1 MAINILLCVALP
13 LLVLVCG
20 YLAGKLAKLELAQRR
35 QSADMTQQLLELETG
50 YDDRIGRLEESTELD
65 GLREEVVA
73 LRKEVETL
81 HKQVDEAI
89 LPDDST
95 ARKAK
100 EQIDAFNAGVYNIL
114 SYHGRQRKP
123 EVTDDDEE

>member
-1 MAINILLCVALP
+1 MAINILLCVMG
-13 LLVLVCG
+13 LLLLAIV
-20 YLAGKLAKLELAQRR
+20 YLAGKLNRLELVQRR
-35 QSADMTQQLLELETG
+35 QNADLTQQLLELETT

-100 EQIDAFNAGVYNIL
+100 EQIDAFNEGVYNIL

>member
-20 YLAGKLAKLELAQRR
+20 YLAGKLAKLEL
-35 QSADMTQQLLELETG
+35 ETG

-65 GLREEVVA
+65 GLREELVA
-73 LRKEVETL
+73 LRKDVETL
-81 HKQVDEAI
+81 RKQLEDAV
-89 LPDDST
+89 LPDDSA
-95 ARKAK
+95 ARRAK
-100 EQIDAFNAGVYNIL
+100 EQIDAFNAGIFNIL
-114 SYHGRQRKP
+114 SFHGKQHKP

>member
-1 MAINILLCVALP
+1 MVINILLCVMG
-13 LLVLVCG
+13 LLLLAIV
-20 YLAGKLAKLELAQRR
+20 YLAGKLNRLELVQRR
-35 QSADMTQQLLELETG
+35 QNADVTQQLLELETG
-50 YDDRIGRLEESTELD
+50 YDDRIGRLEESTEL
-65 GLREEVVA
+65 GVLREEVVA

-100 EQIDAFNAGVYNIL
+100 EQIDAFNEGVYNIL

>member
-1 MAINILLCVALP
+1 MAINILLCVMG
-13 LLVLVCG
+13 LLLLAIV
-20 YLAGKLAKLELAQRR
+20 YLAGKLNRLELAQRR

-50 YDDRIGRLEESTELD
+50 YDDRIGRLEESTEL
-65 GLREEVVA
+65 GVLREEVVA
-73 LRKEVETL
+73 LRKKVETL

-95 ARKAK
+95 ARRAK

>member
-20 YLAGKLAKLELAQRR
+20 YLAGKLARLELAQRR

-65 GLREEVVA
+65 VLREEVVA

>member
-1 MAINILLCVALP
+1 MAINILLCVMG
-13 LLVLVCG
+13 LLLLAIV
-20 YLAGKLAKLELAQRR
+20 YLAGKLNRLELVQRR
-35 QSADMTQQLLELETG
+35 QNADVTQQLLELETG

-65 GLREEVVA
+65 VLREEVVA

-89 LPDDST
+89 LPDDSS

>member
-1 MAINILLCVALP
+1 MAINILLCVMG
-13 LLVLVCG
+13 LLLLAIV
-20 YLAGKLAKLELAQRR
+20 YLAGKLNRLEQAQRR
-35 QSADMTQQLLELETG
+35 QNADVTQQLLELETA

-65 GLREEVVA
+65 VLREEVVA

>member
-1 MAINILLCVALP
+1 MAINILLCVTG
-13 LLVLVCG
+13 LLLLAIV
-20 YLAGKLAKLELAQRR
+20 YLAGRLNRLELAQRR

-50 YDDRIGRLEESTELD
+50 YDDRIGRLEESTEL
-65 GLREEVVA
+65 GVLREEVVA
-73 LRKEVETL
+73 LRKKVETL

>member
-1 MAINILLCVALP
+1 MAINIILCVMG
-13 LLVLVCG
+13 LLLLAIV
-20 YLAGKLAKLELAQRR
+20 YLAGKLNRLEQAQRR
-35 QSADMTQQLLELETG
+35 QSADMTQQLLELETV

-81 HKQVDEAI
+81 HKQVDEAT

-100 EQIDAFNAGVYNIL
+100 EQIDAFNEGVYNIL

>member
-1 MAINILLCVALP
+1 MAINVLLCVMG
-13 LLVLVCG
+13 LLLLAIV
-20 YLAGKLAKLELAQRR
+20 YLAGKLNRLEQAQRR

-73 LRKEVETL
+73 LRKKVETL

>member
-1 MAINILLCVALP
+1 MAINILLCVMG
-13 LLVLVCG
+13 LLLLAIV
-20 YLAGKLAKLELAQRR
+20 YLAGKMNRLEQAQRR
-35 QSADMTQQLLELETG
+35 QSADMTQQLLELESA

>member
-1 MAINILLCVALP
+1 MAINILLCVMG
-13 LLVLVCG
+13 LLLLAIV
-20 YLAGKLAKLELAQRR
+20 YLAGKLNRLELAQRR

-65 GLREEVVA
+65 GLREELVA
-73 LRKEVETL
+73 LRRDVETL
-81 HKQVDEAI
+81 RKQLEDTV
-89 LPDDST
+89 LPDDSA
-95 ARKAK
+95 ARRAK

>member
-1 MAINILLCVALP
+1 MAINILLCVMG
-13 LLVLVCG
+13 LLLLAIV
-20 YLAGKLAKLELAQRR
+20 YLAGKLARLELAQRR

-65 GLREEVVA
+65 VLREEVVA

-89 LPDDST
+89 LPDDSA

-114 SYHGRQRKP
+114 SYHGRQRKQ

>member
-1 MAINILLCVALP
+1 MAINILLCVMG
-13 LLVLVCG
+13 LLLLAIV
-20 YLAGKLAKLELAQRR
+20 YLAGKLNRLELVQRR
-35 QSADMTQQLLELETG
+35 QNADMTQQLLELETT

-65 GLREEVVA
+65 VLREEVVA

-89 LPDDST
+89 LPDDSA

>member
-1 MAINILLCVALP
+1 MAINILLCVMG
-13 LLVLVCG
+13 LLLLAIV
-20 YLAGKLAKLELAQRR
+20 YLAGKLNRLELVQRR
-35 QSADMTQQLLELETG
+35 QNDDVTQQLLELETG

-65 GLREEVVA
+65 VLREEVVA

-100 EQIDAFNAGVYNIL
+100 EQIDAFNEGVYNIL

>member
-1 MAINILLCVALP
+1 MAINILLCVMG
-13 LLVLVCG
+13 LLLLAIV
-20 YLAGKLAKLELAQRR
+20 YLAGKLARLELAQRR
-35 QSADMTQQLLELETG
+35 QSADMTQQLLELETA

-89 LPDDST
+89 LPDDSA

>member
-1 MAINILLCVALP
+1 MAINILLCVMLP
-13 LLVLVCG
+13 LQVLVCG
-20 YLAGKLAKLELAQRR
+20 YLAGKLAKLEAARR
-35 QSADMTQQLLELETG
+35 QQNADMTQQLLELETG
-50 YDDRIGRLEESTELD
+50 YDDRIGKIEESTELD
-65 GLREEVVA
+65 ALREEVVA
-73 LRKEVETL
+73 LREEVEEL
-81 HKQVDEAI
+81 RRQVNDAI
-89 LPDDST
+89 LPDDSA

>member
-65 GLREEVVA
+65 GLREELVA
-73 LRKEVETL
+73 LRKDVETL
-81 HKQVDEAI
+81 RNQLEDAV
-89 LPDDST
+89 LPDDSA
-95 ARKAK
+95 ARRAK
-100 EQIDAFNAGVYNIL
+100 EQIDAFNAGIFNIL
-114 SYHGRQRKP
+114 SFHGKQHKP

>member
-1 MAINILLCVALP
+1 MAINILLCVMG
-13 LLVLVCG
+13 LLLLAIV
-20 YLAGKLAKLELAQRR
+20 YLAGKLNRLKQAQRR
-35 QSADMTQQLLELETG
+35 QSADMTQQLLELETV

-73 LRKEVETL
+73 LRKKVETL

>member
-1 MAINILLCVALP
+1 MAINILLCVMG
-13 LLVLVCG
+13 LLLLAIV
-20 YLAGKLAKLELAQRR
+20 YLAGKLNRLELAQRR

-65 GLREEVVA
+65 GLREELVA
-73 LRKEVETL
+73 LRRDVETL
-81 HKQVDEAI
+81 RKQLEDTV
-89 LPDDST
+89 LPDDSA

>member
-1 MAINILLCVALP
+1 MAINIILCVMG
-13 LLVLVCG
+13 LLLLAIV
-20 YLAGKLAKLELAQRR
+20 YLAGKLNRLELAQRR
-35 QSADMTQQLLELETG
+35 QSADMTQQLLELETV

-100 EQIDAFNAGVYNIL
+100 EQIDAFNEGVYNIL

>member
-1 MAINILLCVALP
+1 MAINILLCVMG
-13 LLVLVCG
+13 LLLLAIV
-20 YLAGKLAKLELAQRR
+20 YLAGKLARLELAQRR
-35 QSADMTQQLLELETG
+35 QSADMTQQLLELETT

-81 HKQVDEAI
+81 RKQVDEAI
-89 LPDDST
+89 LPDGST

>member
-1 MAINILLCVALP
+1 MAINILLCVMG
-13 LLVLVCG
+13 LLLLAIV
-20 YLAGKLAKLELAQRR
+20 YLAGKLNRLELVQRR
-35 QSADMTQQLLELETG
+35 QNADMTQQLLELETG

-65 GLREEVVA
+65 VLREEVVA

-89 LPDDST
+89 LPDDSA

>member
-1 MAINILLCVALP
+1 MAINILLCVMG
-13 LLVLVCG
+13 LLLLAIV
-20 YLAGKLAKLELAQRR
+20 YLAGRLNRLELVQRR
-35 QSADMTQQLLELETG
+35 QNADMTQQLLELETA

>member
-1 MAINILLCVALP
+1 MAINILLCVMG
-13 LLVLVCG
+13 LLLLAIV
-20 YLAGKLAKLELAQRR
+20 YLAGKLARLELAQRR

-89 LPDDST
+89 LPDDSA

>member
-1 MAINILLCVALP
+1 MAINILLCVMG
-13 LLVLVCG
+13 LLLLAIV
-20 YLAGKLAKLELAQRR
+20 YLAGKLARLELVQRR
-35 QSADMTQQLLELETG
+35 QNADVTQQLLELETA

-81 HKQVDEAI
+81 HKQVDETI

-100 EQIDAFNAGVYNIL
+100 EQIDAFNEGVYNIL

>member
-1 MAINILLCVALP
+1 MAINVLLCVMG
-13 LLVLVCG
+13 LLLLAIV
-20 YLAGKLAKLELAQRR
+20 YLAGKLNRLELAQRR

>member
-1 MAINILLCVALP
+1 MAINILLCVMG
-13 LLVLVCG
+13 LLLLAIV
-20 YLAGKLAKLELAQRR
+20 YLAGKLNRLELEQRR
-35 QSADMTQQLLELETG
+35 QSADMTQQLLELETA

-100 EQIDAFNAGVYNIL
+100 EQIDAFNEGVYNIL

>member
-1 MAINILLCVALP
+1 MAINILLCVMG
-13 LLVLVCG
+13 LLLLAIV
-20 YLAGKLAKLELAQRR
+20 YLAGKLNRLEQAQRR

-65 GLREEVVA
+65 VLREEVVA

>member
-1 MAINILLCVALP
+1 MAINILLCVMG
-13 LLVLVCG
+13 LLLLAIV
-20 YLAGKLAKLELAQRR
+20 YLAGKLNRLELAQRR

-89 LPDDST
+89 LPDDSA

>member
-1 MAINILLCVALP
+1 MAINILLCVMG
-13 LLVLVCG
+13 LLLLAIV
-20 YLAGKLAKLELAQRR
+20 YLAGKLNKLELVQRR
-35 QSADMTQQLLELETG
+35 QNADVTQQLLELETG

-81 HKQVDEAI
+81 HKQVDDAI
-89 LPDDST
+89 LPDDSA
-95 ARKAK
+95 ARRAK

>member
-1 MAINILLCVALP
+1 MAINILLCVMLP
-13 LLVLVCG
+13 LPVLVCG
-20 YLAGKLAKLELAQRR
+20 YLAGKLAKLEAAQR
-35 QSADMTQQLLELETG
+35 QQNADMTQQLLELETG
-50 YDDRIGRLEESTELD
+50 YDDRIGKIEESTELD
-65 GLREEVVA
+65 ALREEVVA
-73 LRKEVETL
+73 LRKEVEEL
-81 HKQVDEAI
+81 RRQVNDAI
-89 LPDDST
+89 LPDDSA

>member
-1 MAINILLCVALP
+1 MAINILLCVMG
-13 LLVLVCG
+13 LLLLAIV
-20 YLAGKLAKLELAQRR
+20 YLAGRLNRLELVQRR
-35 QSADMTQQLLELETG
+35 QNADVTQQLLELETG

-73 LRKEVETL
+73 LRKKVETL

>member
-1 MAINILLCVALP
+1 MAINILLCVMG
-13 LLVLVCG
+13 LLLLAIV
-20 YLAGKLAKLELAQRR
+20 YLAGKLNRLEQAQRR

-73 LRKEVETL
+73 LRKKVETL

>member
-1 MAINILLCVALP
+1 MAINILLCVMG
-13 LLVLVCG
+13 LLLLAIV
-20 YLAGKLAKLELAQRR
+20 YLAGKLNRLELVQRR
-35 QSADMTQQLLELETG
+35 QNADVTQQLLELETG

-89 LPDDST
+89 LPDDSA